1 MTRDGRRLLEL
12 SALRGVNGLATSI
25 ALKEDFSG
33 TVEQTMGLSRIQRQE
48 AHLMKAT
55 TIALATA
62 FALTST
68 FALAQADGTAG
79 YGSVVAPSVGSYP
92 ATVGSTNVV
101 PTWRNTGPAAPLPSA
116 PAVGNAFGNSFAPG
130 VPSAAPTIRA
140 SGVRR

>member
-1 MTRDGRRLLEL
+1 MTRDARRLPKHRRSARCEQPGGFRSRLKKILVERSSRRCGYLL
-12 SALRGVNGLATSI
+12 SNDKKG
-25 ALKEDFSG
+25 
-33 TVEQTMGLSRIQRQE
+33 
-48 AHLMKAT
+48 HLMKAT

-62 FALTST
+62 FTLTST

-92 ATVGSTNVV
+92 ATVGSTTVV

-116 PAVGNAFGNSFAPG
+116 PAVGNAFGNSFAP
-130 VPSAAPTIRA
+130 AIRA